1 MKLIETLID
10 LIVEAAPEQIY
21 QKYYSDID
29 RNMFIRIISLDPASK
44 VDGDEEGGIKKIGRY
59 SKLLLKMFKEGNL
72 KPEDFPKAKDYLS
85 LVYKHQVPVDMNSIK
100 NLGDLFGKV
109 EKYYSSETSNI
120 YDLVGLLSKDD
131 YELLMSGEKW
141 IIYTPKSEK
150 AAAYLGTGTEWCTA
164 WGPYSTNTNYR
175 DRKNHFSQHNSKG
188 LLYVMINR
196 DDSTDKYQ
204 FHFETEQFMDKNDR
218 KIDTGQFFENHPEV
232 TAYFYPSLYD
242 ETEVDSN
249 ELDKLKYLGS
259 SQTDI
264 LVSRAIGESDNPLV
278 RVLVNEDG
286 DELVENLKTNF
297 INDDNLESIEWN
309 FREDI
314 IEFQLHN
321 VDDDDLTQCS
331 ETSRQYTYDSDSYSD
346 HSEYLRSDITSM
358 GDEDW
363 YEEHIGGVLK
373 EYYEKVVVLPGVN
386 SYERYRELMSD
397 YWDDIIS
404 DYADEYAYLNEDSVR
419 TAAQT
424 ELNNIE
430 RLIRV
435 NETFIG
441 ISPAQLALFVQ
452 KEGITEMNDLD
463 SLFGAFVSFHNLDFE
478 YENPMWNMNL
488 DYPTLKDM
496 ETHLEGYTTKLEEEL
511 SQTPECL
518 EGKDKLLD
526 IRKKFFNGGNY
537 YNREDLRIELKSGFD
552 CETKTVDIIMNS
564 LDKSNEDVQ
573 NWKRYSGK
581 VDLERLVVYITNEK
595 LFESKN

>member
-44 VDGDEEGGIKKIGRY
+44 VDGDEEGEIKKIGRY

-109 EKYYSSETSNI
+109 EKYYSSETSNV

-397 YWDDIIS
+397 YWDDIIG

-496 ETHLEGYTTKLEEEL
+496 ETHLEGYTTNLEEEL

>member
-397 YWDDIIS
+397 YWDDIIG

-441 ISPAQLALFVQ
+441 ISPAQLALFIQ

-496 ETHLEGYTTKLEEEL
+496 ETHLEGYTTNLEEEL

>member
-358 GDEDW
+358 GDDDW
-363 YEEHIGGVLK
+363 YEEHICGVLK

-397 YWDDIIS
+397 YWDDIIG

-441 ISPAQLALFVQ
+441 ISPAQLALFIQ

-496 ETHLEGYTTKLEEEL
+496 ETHLEGYTTNLEEEL

>member
-44 VDGDEEGGIKKIGRY
+44 VDGDEEGEIKKIGRY

-109 EKYYSSETSNI
+109 EKYYSSETSNV

-358 GDEDW
+358 GDDDW
-363 YEEHIGGVLK
+363 YEEQIGGVLK

-397 YWDDIIS
+397 YWDDIIG

-441 ISPAQLALFVQ
+441 ISPAQLALFIQ

-496 ETHLEGYTTKLEEEL
+496 ETHLEGYTTNLEEEL